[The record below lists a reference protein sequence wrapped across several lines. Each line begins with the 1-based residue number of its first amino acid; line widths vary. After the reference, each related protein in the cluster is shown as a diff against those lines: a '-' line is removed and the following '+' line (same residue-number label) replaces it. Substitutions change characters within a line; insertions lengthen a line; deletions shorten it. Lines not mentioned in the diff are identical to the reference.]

1 MKFYLRATGDEVV
14 TYSALASKIG
24 SLGLAPKKVGENI
37 AKTTVNW
44 KGIVKLTIQNC
55 QATFSGQINYL
66 KL

>member
-44 KGIVKLTIQNC
+44 KAIIIIPETPDKN
-55 QATFSGQINYL
+55 
-66 KL
+66 